1 MPIDIGFEGEK
12 IRLFPTAK
20 EQKMK
25 LKKLS
30 KKSFQIYDNQFY
42 VKIKEDNQS
51 SFFYFEKFKVLIR
64 LIFFVSVSTNS
75 VTNKIS
81 FGLSNFSKE
90 LKIDE
95 SMSLFSPSI
104 TKTTFEP
111 KTASG

>member
-42 VKIKEDNQS
+42 VKIKEDN
-51 SFFYFEKFKVLIR
+51 
-64 LIFFVSVSTNS
+64 
-75 VTNKIS
+75 
-81 FGLSNFSKE
+81 
-90 LKIDE
+90 
-95 SMSLFSPSI
+95 
-104 TKTTFEP
+104 
-111 KTASG
+111 